1 MSGLIKL
8 TSRWQQVTHAKA
20 IMGIPMMIMIMIMK
34 TAMMLIMLYATIII
48 SSMIITKA
56 IYYIYAPK
64 SIIILRHSGTSS
76 LRVCAV
82 CVCVCEAVKLNQSSI
97 ISLVLCMRILNLMA
111 GLGQTDKR
119 TDKETNR

>member
-20 IMGIPMMIMIMIMK
+20 IMGIPMMIMIMK

-82 CVCVCEAVKLNQSSI
+82 CARQSNSI
-97 ISLVLCMRILNLMA
+97 SR
-111 GLGQTDKR
+111 Q
-119 TDKETNR
+119 

>member
-20 IMGIPMMIMIMIMK
+20 IMGIPMMIMIMIMIMK

-82 CVCVCEAVKLNQSSI
+82 CVCVCARQSNSI
-97 ISLVLCMRILNLMA
+97 SR
-111 GLGQTDKR
+111 Q
-119 TDKETNR
+119 